1 MLRPKFI
8 PKCSGIAMHIQKIR
22 ILTTISNSYRYLDL
36 FEAIEDGNADALDN
50 SDFVETD
57 IPLEVPL
64 PETPHLP
71 KDQHEAIK
79 VLLENRQILK

>member
-1 MLRPKFI
+1 
-8 PKCSGIAMHIQKIR
+8 MH
-22 ILTTISNSYRYLDL
+22 SYRYLDL

-79 VLLENRQILK
+79 VSTSYFKRKLYD